1 MRDVWKE
8 QMQTAAQP
16 LAPDGGSASVNVL
29 APKEGAATATIQLSE
44 TTECAVSSPP
54 GEGEG
59 AECTSSTFV
68 KEWANASPDESPSSS
83 LDEVPKHNT
92 TRTLE

>member
-8 QMQTAAQP
+8 QMQTAQS
-16 LAPDGGSASVNVL
+16 LAPNGASVLSNVL
-29 APKEGAATATIQLSE
+29 APEEGTTTATIQLSD
-44 TTECAVSSPP
+44 TAECGVSSPP

-59 AECTSSTFV
+59 AECPSSTFV
-68 KEWANASPDESPSSS
+68 KEREDTSPDEAPSSP
-83 LDEVPKHNT
+83 LDEAPKHNT

>member
-8 QMQTAAQP
+8 QMQTAPQ
-16 LAPDGGSASVNVL
+16 LAPDGGSALVNVL
-29 APKEGAATATIQLSE
+29 APKEGATTATIQLSE
-44 TTECAVSSPP
+44 TTECGISSPP

-59 AECTSSTFV
+59 TECSSSTFV
-68 KEWANASPDESPSSS
+68 KEREDTSPDESPSSP
-83 LDEVPKHNT
+83 LEEAPKHNT